1 MKHSWLR
8 LFSSVYILLVS
19 VLLIVISAYAWV
31 VISTSPTAGGAGFG
45 VAGRELWNIPL
56 ITFDEVWDGDY
67 ADANGKIVEM
77 SDIQKDENG
86 AYIIDT
92 PEKLIVM
99 ITYINNDNVGNLTMI
114 LTKSFDMASAK
125 TELPV
130 PSIYVDGYNGDGVIT
145 VIGQTT
151 TAEDGTTTGKALRL
165 TNPLFSGGF
174 AGESGIVIKGIT
186 IANSNI
192 TSTNTLGSGA
202 FIDSVDSMQT
212 ITLEDCHLISSTL
225 TGGEGARTGGLIGY
239 TAGYNIVTNGPVK
252 TYVTVKDCSVE
263 NCVINSDGSAG
274 GAIGHSGGNAWT
286 YSVLENCT
294 VTNTKIVCADDGGWR
309 VGEIVGTA
317 NVGEMVIKNS
327 TTSGNSLNQN
337 QASTQA
343 AAGQSTLYGRLV
355 LQDTGSFSIIESV
368 TENGTTSDE
377 VDLWGVFTQLAADN
391 AKNENQTWT
400 LYNEVT
406 LGGEIRFQGSNIT
419 VKGANTEDGE
429 KATITLDSV
438 ASGYSWQGQ
447 SGAASGFNFGS
458 LNDYTNDVKEGTAI
472 SFSNIIF
479 NNEKTADETCSTTAN
494 RSVLY
499 TYAYTETVSYENCD
513 FNGGVVTYGNASFTG
528 CTFDESDDNMYCL
541 FFDNEYGGR
550 GTDLVYSVSGCTFN
564 GNSSSYGG
572 LKVADDA
579 ESGAKLTVSN
589 SSFSD
594 IVNKA
599 AIYVNGKTD
608 VYASGNTYTN
618 CSVGAIG
625 FKGGNCTLNGVPVAA
640 GYVTTTDGI
649 NPADMNFSST
659 TTTTTATTAATTT
672 AQTTT
677 VAPTEIT
684 STTTA
689 VEGTTSVAN
698 TTTEAA
704 TTAEVTTTAEATTE
718 ATTTAETATAAVT
731 TTTESVTTA
740 EIIEEPE
747 VTTTMETATTVEN
760 TEEPDV
766 ETTTTSAQTT
776 GE

>member
-56 ITFDEVWDGDY
+56 ITFDEVWKGEI
-67 ADANGKIVEM
+67 N
-77 SDIQKDENG
+77 DIPEQDENG
-86 AYIIDT
+86 AYIIT
-92 PEKLIVM
+92 NGAELWYVVNL
-99 ITYINNDNVGNLTMI
+99 INNTEVGDLTMI
-114 LTKSFDMASAK
+114 ITQSIDMASAENM
-125 TELPV
+125 TL
-130 PSIYVDGYNGDGVIT
+130 PSIYVDGYHGDGVIT

-174 AGESGIVIKGIT
+174 AGESGIVIKGII

-192 TSTNTLGSGA
+192 TSTNTFGSGA

-239 TAGYNIVTNGPVK
+239 TAGYNNVNDGPVK

-327 TTSGNSLNQN
+327 TTSGNSLNQT

-355 LQDTGSFSIIESV
+355 LGDTGSFSIIESV

-377 VDLWGVFTQLAADN
+377 VELWGVFTQLAADN

-419 VKGANTEDGE
+419 VKGANTEGGE

-447 SGAASGFNFGS
+447 SGAASGFNFGL

-499 TYAYTETVSYENCD
+499 TYAYTETVSYGNCD

-589 SSFSD
+589 SYFSN

-599 AIYVNGKTD
+599 AIYVNGKTA
-608 VYASGNTYTN
+608 VYASGNEYSN
-618 CSVGAIG
+618 CAVGAIG
-625 FKGGNCTLNGVPVAA
+625 FKGTKCTLNGVPVTTD
-640 GYVTTTDGI
+640 GYVTSNDGI
-649 NPADMNFSST
+649 NVSDMNFST

-704 TTAEVTTTAEATTE
+704 TTAEVTTTDEATTE

-740 EIIEEPE
+740 EVIEEPE
-747 VTTTMETATTVEN
+747 VTTTTETATTVEN
-760 TEEPDV
+760 TEEPEV